1 MTTDPRHIDIQ
12 QINNLGRTDLENEC
26 IYLMKKRIVLEDVIA
41 DKNKRLEGCVNAVK
55 NRDRTIDQLQSS
67 MEAQTR
73 IMNQQLEKSNRQN
86 DEYLQE
92 IERLRGVVREL
103 KPDVTEH

>member
-12 QINNLGRTDLENEC
+12 QINNLGRTDLEKEV

-41 DKNKRLEGCVNAVK
+41 DNQKKLQGYFNAIK
-55 NRDRTIDQLQSS
+55 NRDRAIEQLHSS
-67 MEAQTR
+67 METQTS

-103 KPDVTEH
+103 K